1 MLVDVLLWFLNII
14 VLLLRPQ
21 SLDEIV
27 SFLLRRYSPGPFYSQ
42 TSAEPI
48 STLGHG

>member
-21 SLDEIV
+21 PLDEIV
-27 SFLLRRYSPGPFYSQ
+27 SFLLRCYSPGSFYSQ
-42 TSAEPI
+42 TSAGLI